1 MVKRWKRWKAFLA
14 AGETAVESIDFTIA
28 PPKKRYEQVVESLEK
43 VIVQSAEDEKLPSE
57 QELAERFNVSKAVI
71 REALTVLKERGL
83 VQPRNGDGSYV
94 SKPGTQ
100 TVAEAVGRII
110 KTGRINDRNLHDTR
124 LILETA
130 TARLAAIKASPEEIA
145 RLEATI
151 EEMSDLGMPHGE
163 WLAIDMDFHVA
174 LAKAGGNELLAMFVE
189 MMMLL
194 LKKYMLK
201 GLYSDYDQTCT
212 LNEHREIV
220 NALRT
225 GNPHLCDQAVRA
237 HFNSAWDHVA
247 AYEKKKNA
255 TG

>member
-1 MVKRWKRWKAFLA
+1 M
-14 AGETAVESIDFTIA
+14 ENIDFTIA
-28 PPKKRYEQVVESLEK
+28 PPKKRYEHVAESLER
-43 VIVQSAEDEKLPSE
+43 VIVQSVEDEKLPSE

-83 VQPRNGDGSYV
+83 IQSRNGDGSYV
-94 SKPGTQ
+94 SKPG
-100 TVAEAVGRII
+100 AETAARAVSRII
-110 KTGRINDRNLHDTR
+110 TTNCINNQNLHDAR

-130 TARLAAIKASPEEIA
+130 TVRLAAVNAAPGEIA

-151 EEMSDLGMPHGE
+151 AEMSDLTMPYDE

-174 LAKAGGNELLAMFVE
+174 IARAGKNELLAMFVE

-201 GLYSDYDQTCT
+201 GLYSNYDQTCT

-220 NALRT
+220 NAMRT
-225 GNPHLCDQAVRA
+225 GNPDLCEQAVRA
-237 HFNSAWDHVA
+237 HFNSAWNHVA
-247 AYEKKKNA
+247 MYEKRQNA